1 MSPAY
6 HATVF
11 LHVLAAVV
19 WLGGMIA
26 FALLAPILRD
36 VGDEGLRQRLFRTVG
51 ERFRTVGWVCLGL
64 LAVTGVEQLRFRGW
78 WGLDVWASVLF
89 WSSDLGRSLMG
100 KLVAVTVMF
109 FVQAVHDF
117 WLGPRAGRTVA
128 GSAEARFWRKRA
140 AWLARFN
147 AFMGLI
153 LVWFA
158 VALARGG

>member
-6 HATVF
+6 HVTVF

-26 FALLAPILRD
+26 FALLAPAFRD
-36 VGDEGLRQRLFRTVG
+36 VGDEGLRQRLFRTLG

-64 LAVTGVEQLRFRGW
+64 LAVTGVGQLRVRGW
-78 WGLDVWASVLF
+78 WGLDVWGSTQF

-100 KLVAVTVMF
+100 KIAAVTVMF
-109 FVQAVHDF
+109 VVQAVHDF
-117 WLGPRAGRTVA
+117 WLGPKAGRAAA
-128 GSAEARFWRKRA
+128 GSPQARAWRKRA
-140 AWLARFN
+140 AWLARLN
-147 AFMGLI
+147 AFVGLI